1 MLFSGRKQDKQA
13 RHPLFRPVDRDNIV
27 WFWSNYLRKNTGWL
41 LLILLLVS
49 AQGLVYQQFLSLT
62 ENGLR
67 TIFENGSLSQ
77 LAWICLIVF
86 LLFGARAFLS
96 YVTPRLSAWIATS
109 AVLQMRKDM
118 IAHFLTLD
126 LAYFERTNV
135 GEIILRLVNQAD
147 ALSRF
152 VGQSTV
158 NAVRDAVTI
167 VIVSF
172 YLFFKAPGLFAIA
185 IIVIPV
191 IAVMLQLVSHRIKT
205 IQSEAENVLGAY
217 MSGIEEMSNGMRT
230 VKISGQEDRERDR
243 LFDASSGIRQL
254 GIRLQ
259 AAQALAM
266 PSIDMVSAFVY
277 VLVIGGG
284 GYMVLSPDHSFD
296 AAELITFLLGLVIL
310 FDPMRLLAGFFTQ
323 LQASLILLD
332 GIRSVHRET
341 ASISDR
347 PKAISEFDV
356 HADIVLENVSFSY
369 SAEQPLFQNL
379 DLKLPGSATTAIVGA
394 TGSGKTTI
402 LSLITRLYEVQEGQ
416 ITIGGTD
423 IRDIKVRSLRNAF
436 SVVAQD
442 IVIFNASIW
451 ENIKYV
457 RPEATDEEIWAAAEA
472 AEIADLIRRRGD
484 APLGPKGSQLSGGQ
498 KQRIA
503 IARAFLRQAPI
514 VLLDEATSALDQKT
528 EEKVQTALRRLSKG
542 RTTII
547 VAHRLSSVVNADH
560 IFVLDAGKVI
570 EQGSHSQLMADKG
583 LYAAMFLSQRQGYD

>member
-1 MLFSGRKQDKQA
+1 MLFGSGKRNKKE
-13 RHPLFRPVDRDNIV
+13 RHPLFRPVDRDNLV
-27 WFWSNYLRKNTGWL
+27 WFWRNYLRQNAAW
-41 LLILLLVS
+41 LILILALVS

-67 TIFENGSLSQ
+67 TIFEDGSLSQ
-77 LAWICLIVF
+77 LAWICVVVF

-118 IAHFLTLD
+118 IAHLLTLD

-147 ALSRF
+147 GLSRF

-167 VIVSF
+167 LIVSF
-172 YLFFKAPGLFAIA
+172 YLAYKAPGLFAMA

-191 IAVMLQLVSHRIKT
+191 IAVMLQLVSHRIKS
-205 IQSEAENVLGAY
+205 IQAEAENVLGAY

-230 VKISGQEDRERDR
+230 VKISGQEGRERER
-243 LFDASSGIRQL
+243 LFDASSGIREL

-284 GYMVLSPDHSFD
+284 GYMVLSPEHSFD

-332 GIRSVHRET
+332 GVRSVHRET

-347 PKAISEFDV
+347 LGAIDQFDV
-356 HADIVLENVSFSY
+356 HADIVLEDVGFSY
-369 SAEQPLFQNL
+369 DAEQPLFENL
-379 DLKLPGSATTAIVGA
+379 DLRLPGSATTAIVGA
-394 TGSGKTTI
+394 TGSGKTTV
-402 LSLITRLYEVQEGQ
+402 LSLITRLYEVQTGR
-416 ITIGGTD
+416 ITIGDKD

-451 ENIKYV
+451 ENIRYV
-457 RPEATDEEIWAAAEA
+457 RPEASDEEIWAAAEA
-472 AEIADLIRRRGD
+472 AEIADLIRKRGN

-503 IARAFLRQAPI
+503 IARAFLREAPI
-514 VLLDEATSALDQKT
+514 VLLDEATSALDQRT
-528 EEKVQTALRRLSKG
+528 EEKVQTALKRLSEG

-570 EQGSHSQLMADKG
+570 EEGTHAKLMSDNG
-583 LYAAMFLSQRQGYD
+583 LYAAMFRSQRQGYG